1 MILQSPEDSTKIS
14 SLYTCVPKITITW
27 CMVPDLGNFL
37 PCYHP
42 LPPPYIDPKNQIFDK
57 KWKKMP
63 WDIILLYIHVYHNED
78 HMTYG
83 SWNKRCN
90 RQKFLLF
97 HDIFFALSDPWH
109 PEKSKFY
116 HWEKTPGNI
125 IILLMCNKNDSH
137 MMNGSW
143 DIKHNRHNFL
153 SFWIILCPFTQKIK
167 ISKKK
172 KKMLRDIT
180 ILHKCDINDNPH
192 KKANQDLTKN

>member
-1 MILQSPEDSTKIS
+1 MKILKNVITLHMWTKNHNHMMYGPWFGHFFA
-14 SLYTCVPKITITW
+14 LLLPPTI
-27 CMVPDLGNFL
+27 
-37 PCYHP
+37 
-42 LPPPYIDPKNQIFDK
+42 PPPYIDPKNQIFDK

-63 WDIILLYIHVYHNED
+63 GDIILLYIHVYHNED
-78 HMTYG
+78 HMICG
-83 SWNKRCN
+83 SWNIRCN

-97 HDIFFALSDPWH
+97 QDIFLALSDPWH